1 MKMIEKIKL
10 EMQKQNLSQSALAFK
25 MKGNTATR
33 IKDLSNILSSKRDP
47 GVELLE
53 EIAEGLGCKWN
64 LTMNEKDLKKYAIF
78 DKGTPEYPG
87 VYHVRGFLNGVAD
100 NMTTMIHGDLDHIR
114 DELGKRGL
122 IKFESSEDNDPL
134 VLEIWVGTDEYL
146 GTIV

>member
-1 MKMIEKIKL
+1 MNMIEKIII
-10 EMQKQNLSQSALAFK
+10 EMKKQNLSQKALASK

-33 IKDLSNILSSKRDP
+33 TKDLSNILSRKREP

-64 LTMNEKDLKKYAIF
+64 LTMNEKDLKKYVIY

-87 VYHVRGFLNGVAD
+87 VYHVRGFLNGVPD
-100 NMTTMIHGDLDHIR
+100 KMTTMIHRNLDHIR
-114 DELGKRGL
+114 NELSKRGL
-122 IKFESSEDNDPL
+122 INFGPGENNHPV
-134 VLEIWVGTDEYL
+134 VLEIWVGTDENL

>member
-1 MKMIEKIKL
+1 MIEKIKL

-25 MKGNTATR
+25 MKGNTSTR
-33 IKDLSNILSSKRDP
+33 IKDLSNILSNKRDP